1 MQNRALAAYLL
12 KITKN
17 WNRRRV
23 EVSVFSLQISGKLRS
38 LQGTELSEIV
48 VIFFIRIV

>member
-1 MQNRALAAYLL
+1 MQNRVLAAYIL

-23 EVSVFSLQISGKLRS
+23 EVSVFSCKSQES
-38 LQGTELSEIV
+38 
-48 VIFFIRIV
+48 